1 MGGDSVPSS
10 RGAFSLSGGANGG
23 ASAEPACGRARS
35 VVTLI
40 VPDPVDL
47 TVPRRGMEWMR
58 PGQAPSRGCTCTA
71 RGEGG
76 RNVSRSKH
84 WSRHRGT
91 RTNDALADR
100 QHVCCVVRRGEVRAK
115 EKRGPSQFG
124 HPVEEKSKWAK
135 WASHGLNS
143 PDVQSWAG
151 ISCSIEFLLIP
162 LRLY

>member
-84 WSRHRGT
+84 WSKHRGT
-91 RTNDALADR
+91 RTNDALAKR
-100 QHVCCVVRRGEVRAK
+100 KHHYAPGNRECLYPVRLCCSEIYVFLSYLAVFSCILIFLFLGFPFYTARGTCE
-115 EKRGPSQFG
+115 
-124 HPVEEKSKWAK
+124 
-135 WASHGLNS
+135 
-143 PDVQSWAG
+143 
-151 ISCSIEFLLIP
+151 
-162 LRLY
+162 